1 MLGRLNST
9 ARKEQELISQAWLF
23 LLRIG
28 WLEQMRSCNLQAHQ
42 QGSHRPDAQGEWTLM
57 CSFPTWGLCCNQNHL
72 LPVPAVN
79 SFQPSLGSLPQ
90 DQKRTDVTSALS
102 TFSLVKIPMILY
114 GNHLSLNHC
123 SYVYYKHTKENKYFL
138 QKKKKIVLYPYN
150 GIQFSKKGYK
160 PLPTTQTNFTDI
172 MLNDRHKRVC
182 IV

>member
-1 MLGRLNST
+1 MWETTHMSREWISKLCYIQSLSCSPSPSANMRKQPSAALKTVKVHMGIHVGTSHAGTLISDFWPPELGPILWRWCTGAQDQMLGRLNST

-79 SFQPSLGSLPQ
+79 SF
-90 DQKRTDVTSALS
+90 
-102 TFSLVKIPMILY
+102 
-114 GNHLSLNHC
+114 
-123 SYVYYKHTKENKYFL
+123 
-138 QKKKKIVLYPYN
+138 
-150 GIQFSKKGYK
+150 
-160 PLPTTQTNFTDI
+160 
-172 MLNDRHKRVC
+172 
-182 IV
+182 